1 MFVRPDFM
9 FGRGYSPRIYTN
21 IFNLN
26 FFPDYVSQNE
36 FTQHKI
42 SQKQV
47 KEFHSDP
54 WWWGPCAPPC
64 GPTPPPWA
72 PHCCLLLPDL
82 ATSHLLLLLDCL
94 CAPPP
99 RHTISYRSPMASAG
113 RSIVAGRIFK
123 LVGTVP
129 HPRWPAVPANG
140 QQCRRLHEVLHF
152 LPKLKL

>member
-1 MFVRPDFM
+1 MFVRSDFM
-9 FGRGYSPRIYTN
+9 FGRGYSPCIYTN

-99 RHTISYRSPMASAG
+99 TALARIRPGRPDTDLVCSVQGPLLSCTIDLP
-113 RSIVAGRIFK
+113 IVWCTK
-123 LVGTVP
+123 
-129 HPRWPAVPANG
+129 
-140 QQCRRLHEVLHF
+140 
-152 LPKLKL
+152 